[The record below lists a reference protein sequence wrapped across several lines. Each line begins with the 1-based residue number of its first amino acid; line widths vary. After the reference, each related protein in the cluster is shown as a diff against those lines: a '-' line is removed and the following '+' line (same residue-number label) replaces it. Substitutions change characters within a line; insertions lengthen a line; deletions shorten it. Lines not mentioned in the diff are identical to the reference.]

1 MGSTT
6 IHPFPE
12 LRALAEEEARA
23 FAEACSDA
31 FALHMGD
38 DTPAMYELGWD
49 GMHDDEHE
57 ALTAAHLTL
66 LCDLTRPMSRYAVS
80 VLVGNRIGWD
90 GHSIALSV
98 ETGGINIHALFRDC
112 GFKAEPSLN
121 AGADLALIVRHLWPE
136 ESP

>member
-12 LRALAEEEARA
+12 LRVYAEEEARDCHNR
-23 FAEACSDA
+23 FARLTWGVHDGWSELDDDA
-31 FALHMGD
+31 Q
-38 DTPAMYELGWD
+38 
-49 GMHDDEHE
+49 
-57 ALTAAHLTL
+57 LTL
-66 LCDLTRPMSRYAVS
+66 CCVHAERLCDLTRPMSRYAVS
-80 VLVGNRIGWD
+80 VLVGNRIHWD
-90 GHSIALSV
+90 GHSVALSV

-136 ESP
+136 EVPRG

>member
-12 LRALAEEEARA
+12 LVELATREATDIQVR
-23 FAEACSDA
+23 
-31 FALHMGD
+31 MG
-38 DTPAMYELGWD
+38 MMLSGV
-49 GMHDDEHE
+49 GVE
-57 ALTAAHLTL
+57 ALRAAVLAQ

-80 VLVGNRIGWD
+80 VLVGNRIHWD
-90 GHSIALSV
+90 GHSVALSV

-121 AGADLALIVRHLWPE
+121 AGTDLALIVRHLWPDE
-136 ESP
+136 ARRG

>member
-1 MGSTT
+1 MGSPTT

-12 LRALAEEEARA
+12 LMSLAEEEARA
-23 FAEACSDA
+23 FAAAGERACDA
-31 FALHMGD
+31 DWLAWERLDQM
-38 DTPAMYELGWD
+38 TRERRI
-49 GMHDDEHE
+49 
-57 ALTAAHLTL
+57 TSHLTL

>member
-12 LRALAEEEARA
+12 LASLAEEEARA
-23 FAEACSDA
+23 FAAAWAGEFSAAWLAWDA
-31 FALHMGD
+31 LD
-38 DTPAMYELGWD
+38 PATQEKRIQ
-49 GMHDDEHE
+49 
-57 ALTAAHLTL
+57 AHLTL

-90 GHSIALSV
+90 GHSVALSV

-112 GFKAEPSLN
+112 GFKAEPSLD
-121 AGADLALIVRHLWPE
+121 AGADLALIVRHLWPQ
-136 ESP
+136 ESPDAR